1 MKNETA
7 KQDIET
13 PCWYYLSQEP
23 IAMETVHHH
32 LADPAAGGEVVFTGT
47 VRNHHAGRHVTALE
61 FEAYGEM
68 ALAEFGRIAAAIQAR
83 WSVRKVLLWHRLGRA
98 KIGETC
104 VVVGVSAAHR
114 AEAFEAARY
123 GIDRLKAEAPIWK
136 REYFEGGDAWVTNH
150 P

>member
-1 MKNETA
+1 MEYGWFHIGPDPIDLK
-7 KQDIET
+7 DIHA
-13 PCWYYLSQEP
+13 YLSDV
-23 IAMETVHHH
+23 T
-32 LADPAAGGEVVFTGT
+32 AGGEVVFTGT

-61 FEAYGEM
+61 FEAYPEM
-68 ALAEFGRIAAAIQAR
+68 ALAEFARIGEGIKER
-83 WSVRKVLLWHRLGRA
+83 WDVCRLVLWHRLGRVPL
-98 KIGETC
+98 GEPC

-136 REYFEGGDAWVTNH
+136 REYFDGGDAWVTNH

>member
-1 MKNETA
+1 M
-7 KQDIET
+7 QG
-13 PCWYYLSQEP
+13 SQNTERGWFYVGPEP
-23 IAMETVHHH
+23 IDLAAVHAH
-32 LADPAAGGEVVFTGT
+32 LADVAAGGEVVFTGT

-61 FEAYGEM
+61 FEAYPEM
-68 ALAEFGRIAAAIQAR
+68 ALAEFQRIAEAIR
-83 WSVRKVLLWHRLGRA
+83 VHWKVCKLVLWHRLGRVEL
-98 KIGETC
+98 GEAC

-136 REYFEGGDAWVTNH
+136 REFFAGGEAWVTNH